1 MSPVDLLSISP
12 ETIMELE
19 KNVTARVESQGTP
32 GVFATIFQGDHVFLE
47 MGSGVRA
54 VGSAVPDSDTTFR
67 IASCTKSFTI
77 AALLMLRDAE
87 KINLDQ
93 LITDFVPEFTF
104 STITKV
110 KTIPTLRQL
119 ASMASGLPTD
129 DPWADRQESITPQ
142 ELRKIVS
149 GGVNS
154 TSSSGELFQYSN
166 LGFALLG
173 LAIEGASGRD
183 FREFVS
189 TEILKPL
196 DMNQSGFDVQ
206 DFAAGHLA
214 MGYRKVEE
222 SWVELPFSASG
233 SFSSIG
239 GLFSSGRD
247 LRIWS
252 NWFLSAFNDEADEVG
267 ILSAASRREMQCIS
281 TPILPTS
288 EATGQE
294 RLSGYGLGLF
304 VEYDRRFG
312 QFVSHSG
319 GYPGFSS
326 HMRWHV
332 PTGLSVVVLENA
344 TYSGAM
350 ATAIALLDAAL
361 EVHNFEHSKPEI
373 WPLTF
378 DLATRADALVRNWNI
393 GLAAEICAENV
404 ALDIPFMERDSS
416 ISLLIQEVGGLKE
429 HVGID
434 VEKSDSPLHLIWK
447 IPGHQGDLS
456 CEIRLTPSFPPQ
468 IQTLK
473 VQKRSEQSFESL

>member
-1 MSPVDLLSISP
+1 MSPVDRLSISP

-19 KNVTARVESQGTP
+19 KIVDARVESQGTP
-32 GVFATIFQGDHVFLE
+32 GVFATIFQGDQVLME
-47 MGSGVRA
+47 AGAGVRA
-54 VGSAVPDSDTTFR
+54 TGSSVPDSDTTFR

-77 AALLMLRDAE
+77 AALLMLRDA
-87 KINLDQ
+87 KKLSLDQ

-104 STITKV
+104 STISKA

-119 ASMASGLPTD
+119 ASMASGLATD

-149 GGVNS
+149 GGVNA
-154 TSSSGELFQYSN
+154 TSSTGELFQYSN

-173 LAIEGASGRD
+173 LAIESASGRD

-189 TEILKPL
+189 TEILEPL
-196 DMNQSGFDVQ
+196 SMKQSGFDVQ

-214 MGYRKVEE
+214 LGYRKVEE

-252 NWFLSAFNDEADEVG
+252 NWFYSAFTDEARNDE
-267 ILSAASRREMQCIS
+267 ILTASSRREMQRIS

-288 EATGQE
+288 QATGQE

-361 EVHNFEHSKPEI
+361 EAHNFEHSTPEI
-373 WPLTF
+373 WPVTHDF
-378 DLATRADALVRNWNI
+378 AGRVDALVRKWSL
-393 GLAAEICAENV
+393 GLATEICAENV
-404 ALDIPFMERDSS
+404 DLDIPFVERERT
-416 ISLLIQEVGGLKE
+416 ISRLIQEVGGLKE
-429 HVGID
+429 YAGID
-434 VEKSDSPLHLIWK
+434 VENSNSPLHLIWK
-447 IPGHQGDLS
+447 IPGYQGDLT
-456 CEIRLTPSFPPQ
+456 CEILLTPNHPPQ
-468 IQTLK
+468 IQTFK
-473 VQKRSEQSFESL
+473 VQKRS

>member
-1 MSPVDLLSISP
+1 MSPVDRLTIRP
-12 ETIMELE
+12 ETIVGLE
-19 KNVTARVESQGTP
+19 KIAATRVESRGTP
-32 GVFATIFQGDHVFLE
+32 GIFATIFQGDQVLME
-47 MGSGVRA
+47 AGAGVRA
-54 VGSAVPDSDTTFR
+54 IGSSVPDSDTTFR

-77 AALLMLRDAE
+77 AALLKLRDA
-87 KINLDQ
+87 KKLNMDQ

-104 STITKV
+104 STISKAD
-110 KTIPTLRQL
+110 TIPTLRQL
-119 ASMASGLPTD
+119 AGMAGGLPTD

-149 GGVNS
+149 RGVNATNS
-154 TSSSGELFQYSN
+154 TGELFQYSN

-173 LAIEGASGRD
+173 LAIESASGRD

-196 DMNQSGFDVQ
+196 GMNQSGFDVQ
-206 DFAAGHLA
+206 DFVAGHLA
-214 MGYRKVEE
+214 RGYRKVEE

-252 NWFLSAFNDEADEVG
+252 NWFFSAFTDDASDEE
-267 ILSAASRREMQCIS
+267 ILSSASRREMQRIS

-288 EATGQE
+288 LATGQE

-326 HMRWHV
+326 HMRWHI

-361 EVHNFEHSKPEI
+361 EAHNFELPKPEI
-373 WPLTF
+373 WPVTYV
-378 DLATRADALVRNWNI
+378 LAANVDALVRNWS
-393 GLAAEICAENV
+393 GELAANIFAENV
-404 ALDIPFMERDSS
+404 EMDIPLEERAAS
-416 ISLLIQEVGGLKE
+416 ISRLIQEVGGLQE
-429 HVGID
+429 HAGIG
-434 VEKSDSPLHLIWK
+434 VEKSDSPLHLVWK
-447 IPGHQGDLS
+447 IPGYQGDLT
-456 CEIRLTPSFPPQ
+456 CEILLTPNYPPQ

-473 VQKRSEQSFESL
+473 VQKRS